1 MFCLTWRYNWNTA
14 VISNGSAQLELK
26 MEKNTRFFRV
36 SRLETQAHRCLVPGG
51 TKSIYGLFMWP
62 REKLDITVMEEG
74 NLTNNNVVEYTLLSR
89 SVLTASFSRK
99 KKKGAVTQGN
109 PSTESN
115 AIPCT
120 QDTIKVI
127 TQTKWIKQSPNTTV
141 FTNFCFWSHPVWKSW
156 GRELQE
162 CSAWGD
168 I

>member
-51 TKSIYGLFMWP
+51 TKSTYGLFMWP

-99 KKKGAVTQGN
+99 KKGAVTQGN

-120 QDTIKVI
+120 QDTK
-127 TQTKWIKQSPNTTV
+127 S
-141 FTNFCFWSHPVWKSW
+141 SHKPSESNNHLIPLYSLTSAFGAILCGKAGAESYRNAVLGEIS
-156 GRELQE
+156 RE
-162 CSAWGD
+162 
-168 I
+168 